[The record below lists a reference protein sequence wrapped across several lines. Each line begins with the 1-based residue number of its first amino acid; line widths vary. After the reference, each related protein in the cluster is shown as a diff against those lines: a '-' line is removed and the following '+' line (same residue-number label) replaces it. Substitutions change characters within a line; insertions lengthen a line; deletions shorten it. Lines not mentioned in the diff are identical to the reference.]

1 MNKLSN
7 TKYSI
12 NATMDAIT
20 TLMRDLSSRGY
31 EVTPQEIDLIE
42 YLVKQVAIAS
52 ATDCKNLMNEITN
65 AITDLPKSTS
75 NELFYS
81 EPSEF
86 IPSEEK

>member
-7 TKYSI
+7 TQYSI
-12 NATMDAIT
+12 NATLEAIKT
-20 TLMRDLSSRGY
+20 YMRDDVSKREFEY
-31 EVTPQEIDLIE
+31 IE
-42 YLVKQVAIAS
+42 FMVKQVAIAS